1 MFFTISKITAF
12 LLNPLTWIVILF
24 VAALFVKNAR
34 RKKRVSIAGVVC
46 LIMFTN
52 PAIIDNLLRTWEEP
66 YQLMDKKA
74 SYRAGIVLGGGMV
87 TIDQKHDRLI
97 FHENTDRFLQGLHL
111 YENGQIQKIILSG
124 GAGNLVFRQFLEASL
139 IKRYLL
145 EIGVPAEDILID
157 SSSDNTHQ
165 NAVNV
170 AKIINEQGRGGDYLL
185 ITSSLHMKR
194 AKACFAKQGIITT
207 AYPTNK
213 MVGPH
218 RTDVGYYLIPSA
230 GALVRWEK
238 FLHEL
243 LGYIVYAIMGYI

>member
-1 MFFTISKITAF
+1 MFFIISKITAF

-24 VAALFVKNAR
+24 VAALFIKNVR

-46 LIMFTN
+46 LILFTN
-52 PAIIDNLLRTWEEP
+52 PAIIDNLLRLWEEP
-66 YQLMDKKA
+66 YQLMDEKA

-97 FHENTDRFLQGLHL
+97 FHENTDRFLQGLQL

-124 GAGNLVFRQFLEASL
+124 GAGNLVFKQFLEASL
-139 IKRYLL
+139 IRRYLV
-145 EIGVPAEDILID
+145 EIGVPPEDILVD
-157 SSSDNTHQ
+157 STSDNTYQ

-170 AKIINEQGRGGDYLL
+170 AKIIEEQGGGGDYLL

-207 AYPTNK
+207 SYPTNK
-213 MVGPH
+213 IVGPH
-218 RTDVGYYLIPSA
+218 RTDVGYYLIPDA
-230 GALVRWEK
+230 NALVRWEK
-238 FLHEL
+238 FIHEV
-243 LGYIVYAIMGYI
+243 LGYGIYAIMGYI